1 MVKFRIEKDS
11 LGEIKV
17 EGSKLWGAQTQRS
30 IKNFKIGVGKFHFHQ
45 IFIESLAL
53 QKKSCAKANFEFKL
67 LSKKHMEVISKVC
80 DLIINQK
87 LNDHFPLVIW
97 QTGSGTQINM
107 NMNEVIAN
115 KSNILLGKKLPSN
128 SPLHPNDHI
137 NRSQSSNDTIPTAMH
152 ISTVLA
158 IHRELL
164 PAIVQ
169 IKKTLKTKIKEFR
182 GIIKIGRTHTQDA
195 TPIKLSNEFL
205 AYYDQINYAESVI
218 KKSLDKL
225 YNLAQG
231 GTAVGS
237 GVNAPKGF
245 DKKFIYN
252 LNKLTKLPFKS
263 SSNKHESLASHDV
276 FIEVMSGIE
285 ILASSLFKIT
295 NDIRVLASGPR
306 SGIAELILPANE
318 PGSSIMP
325 GKINPTQCEALSMV
339 CAHTL
344 GLKNSITFA
353 CTQGHFQLNVY
364 NPIIIHNT
372 LDAINLISDGIIS
385 FDKNCLKG
393 IRANKERIKELLNNS
408 LMLITPLTKI
418 IGYDL
423 ASKVAL
429 YAYNKNISL
438 KESCLELTDLTEIEF
453 DKYTNPKKMV

>member
-1 MVKFRIEKDS
+1 MVKFREEKDS
-11 LGEIKV
+11 LGKIKV
-17 EGSKLWGAQTQRS
+17 DSTKLWGAQTQRS
-30 IKNFKIGVGKFHFHQ
+30 LENFQIGVGKFNFQ
-45 IFIESLAL
+45 KIFIEALAL
-53 QKKSCAKANFEFKL
+53 QKKSCALANLDFKL
-67 LSKKHMEVISKVC
+67 LKKSQVEVIVKVC
-80 DLIINQK
+80 DLIINKK
-87 LNDHFPLVIW
+87 LEDQFPLVVW

-115 KSNILLGKKLPSN
+115 KSNLLLGKKLPTN
-128 SPLHPNDHI
+128 TPLHPNDHI
-137 NRSQSSNDTIPTAMH
+137 NKSQSSNDTIPTAMH

-158 IHRELL
+158 IHRDLI
-164 PAIVQ
+164 PSIIQ
-169 IKKTLKTKIKEFR
+169 IKKTLKKKIKEFK

-205 AYYDQINYAESVI
+205 AYYDQIYYAETVI

-237 GVNAPKGF
+237 GVNSPKGF
-245 DKKFIYN
+245 DKKFIQH
-252 LNKLTKLPFKS
+252 LKKISKLPFKTA
-263 SSNKHESLASHDV
+263 SNKYEALASHDV

-285 ILASSLFKIT
+285 ILTSSLFKMA

-339 CAHTL
+339 CAHVI

-364 NPIIIHNT
+364 NPLIIHNT
-372 LDAINLISDGIIS
+372 LDSINLISDALIS

-393 IRANKERIKELLNNS
+393 IKANKAKIRELLNNS
-408 LMLITPLTKI
+408 LMLVTPLTKV

-429 YAYNKNISL
+429 NAYNKDISL
-438 KESCLELTDLTEIEF
+438 KQSCMELTDLSEADFER
-453 DKYTNPKKMV
+453 YTNPKNMV

>member
-1 MVKFRIEKDS
+1 MVKFREEKDS
-11 LGEIKV
+11 LGKIKV
-17 EGSKLWGAQTQRS
+17 DSTKLWGAQTQRS
-30 IKNFKIGVGKFHFHQ
+30 LENFQIGVGKFNFQ
-45 IFIESLAL
+45 KIFIEALAL
-53 QKKSCAKANFEFKL
+53 QKKSCALANLDFKL
-67 LSKKHMEVISKVC
+67 LKKSQAEVIVKVC
-80 DLIINQK
+80 DLIINKK
-87 LNDHFPLVIW
+87 LEDQFPLVVW

-115 KSNILLGKKLPSN
+115 KSNLLLGKKLPTN

-137 NRSQSSNDTIPTAMH
+137 NKSQSSNDTIPTAMH

-158 IHRELL
+158 IHRELI
-164 PAIVQ
+164 PSIIQ
-169 IKKTLKTKIKEFR
+169 IKKTLKKKIKEFK

-195 TPIKLSNEFL
+195 TPIRLSNEFL
-205 AYYDQINYAESVI
+205 AYHDQIYYAETVI
-218 KKSLDKL
+218 RKSLDKL
-225 YNLAQG
+225 YKLAQG

-237 GVNAPKGF
+237 GVNSPKGF
-245 DKKFIYN
+245 DKKFIQH
-252 LNKLTKLPFKS
+252 LKKISKLPFKA
-263 SSNKHESLASHDV
+263 SSNKYEALASHDV
-276 FIEVMSGIE
+276 FIEVMSGVE
-285 ILASSLFKIT
+285 ILTSSLFKMA

-339 CAHTL
+339 CAHVI

-364 NPIIIHNT
+364 NPLIIHNT
-372 LDAINLISDGIIS
+372 LDSINLISDALIS

-393 IRANKERIKELLNNS
+393 IKANKAKIRELLNNS
-408 LMLITPLTKI
+408 LMLVTPLTKV

-429 YAYNKNISL
+429 NAYNKDISL
-438 KESCLELTDLTEIEF
+438 KQSCMELTDLSEADFER
-453 DKYTNPKKMV
+453 YTNPKNMV

>member
-1 MVKFRIEKDS
+1 MVKFREEKDS
-11 LGEIKV
+11 LGKINV
-17 EGSKLWGAQTQRS
+17 ESSKLWGAQTQRS
-30 IKNFKIGVGKFHFHQ
+30 LENFQIGVGKFNFQ
-45 IFIESLAL
+45 KIFIEALAL
-53 QKKSCAKANFEFKL
+53 QKKSCALANLDFKL
-67 LSKKHMEVISKVC
+67 LKRSQVKVISDVC
-80 DLIINQK
+80 DLIINEK
-87 LNDHFPLVIW
+87 LDDQFPLVVW

-115 KSNILLGKKLPSN
+115 KSNLLLGKKLPAN

-137 NRSQSSNDTIPTAMH
+137 NKSQSSNDTIPTAMH

-158 IHRELL
+158 IHRELI
-164 PAIVQ
+164 PSIIQ
-169 IKKTLKTKIKEFR
+169 IKKTLKKKIKEFK

-195 TPIKLSNEFL
+195 TPIRLSNEFL
-205 AYYDQINYAESVI
+205 AYHDQIYYAETVI
-218 KKSLDKL
+218 RKSLDKL

-237 GVNAPKGF
+237 GVNSPKGF
-245 DKKFIYN
+245 DKKFIQH
-252 LNKLTKLPFKS
+252 LKKISKLPFKAA
-263 SSNKHESLASHDV
+263 SNKYEALASHDV

-285 ILASSLFKIT
+285 ILTSSLFKMA
-295 NDIRVLASGPR
+295 NDIRVLSSGPR

-339 CAHTL
+339 CAHVI

-364 NPIIIHNT
+364 NPLIIHNT
-372 LDAINLISDGIIS
+372 LDSINLISESLIS
-385 FDKNCLKG
+385 FDKNCLEG
-393 IRANKERIKELLNNS
+393 IKANKAKIRELLNNS
-408 LMLITPLTKI
+408 LMLVTPLTKI

-429 YAYNKNISL
+429 NAYNKDISL
-438 KESCLELTDLTEIEF
+438 KQSCMELTDLNEADFE
-453 DKYTNPKKMV
+453 KYTNPKNMV

>member
-1 MVKFRIEKDS
+1 MVKFREENDS
-11 LGEIKV
+11 LGKIKV
-17 EGSKLWGAQTQRS
+17 ESSKLWGAQTQRS
-30 IKNFKIGVGKFHFHQ
+30 LENFQIGVGKFNFQ
-45 IFIESLAL
+45 KIFIEALAL
-53 QKKSCAKANFEFKL
+53 QKKSCALANLDFKL
-67 LSKKHMEVISKVC
+67 LKRSQVKVISDVC
-80 DLIINQK
+80 DLIINEK
-87 LNDHFPLVIW
+87 LDGQFPLVVW

-115 KSNILLGKKLPSN
+115 KSNLLLGKKLPTN

-137 NRSQSSNDTIPTAMH
+137 NKSQSSNDTIPTAMH

-158 IHRELL
+158 IHRELI
-164 PAIVQ
+164 PSIIQ
-169 IKKTLKTKIKEFR
+169 IKKTLKKKIKEFK

-195 TPIKLSNEFL
+195 TPIRLSNEFL
-205 AYYDQINYAESVI
+205 AYHDQIYYAETVI
-218 KKSLDKL
+218 RKSLDKL

-237 GVNAPKGF
+237 GVNSPKGF
-245 DKKFIYN
+245 DKKFIQH
-252 LNKLTKLPFKS
+252 LKKISKLPFKTA
-263 SSNKHESLASHDV
+263 SNKYEALASHDV
-276 FIEVMSGIE
+276 FIEVMSGVE
-285 ILASSLFKIT
+285 ILTSSLFKMA

-339 CAHTL
+339 CAHVI

-364 NPIIIHNT
+364 NPLIIHNT
-372 LDAINLISDGIIS
+372 LDSINLISDALIS

-393 IRANKERIKELLNNS
+393 IKANKARIRELLNNS
-408 LMLITPLTKI
+408 LMLVTPLTKV

-429 YAYNKNISL
+429 NAYNKDISL
-438 KESCLELTDLTEIEF
+438 KQSCMELTDLSEADFER
-453 DKYTNPKKMV
+453 YTNPKNMV

>member
-1 MVKFRIEKDS
+1 MVKFREEKDS
-11 LGEIKV
+11 LGKIKV
-17 EGSKLWGAQTQRS
+17 DSTKLWGAQTQRS
-30 IKNFKIGVGKFHFHQ
+30 LENFQIGVGKFNFQ
-45 IFIESLAL
+45 KIFIEALAL
-53 QKKSCAKANFEFKL
+53 QKKSCALANLDFKL
-67 LSKKHMEVISKVC
+67 LKKSQVEVIVKVC
-80 DLIINQK
+80 DLIINKK
-87 LNDHFPLVIW
+87 LEDQFPLVVW

-115 KSNILLGKKLPSN
+115 KSNLLLGKKLPTN

-137 NRSQSSNDTIPTAMH
+137 NKSQSSNDTIPTAMH

-158 IHRELL
+158 IHRELI
-164 PAIVQ
+164 PSIIQ
-169 IKKTLKTKIKEFR
+169 IKKTLKKKIKEFK

-195 TPIKLSNEFL
+195 TPIRLSNEFL
-205 AYYDQINYAESVI
+205 AYHDQIYYAETVI
-218 KKSLDKL
+218 RKSLNKL
-225 YNLAQG
+225 YKLAQG

-237 GVNAPKGF
+237 GVNSPKGF
-245 DKKFIYN
+245 DKKFIQH
-252 LNKLTKLPFKS
+252 LKKISKLPFKA
-263 SSNKHESLASHDV
+263 SSNKYEALASHDV
-276 FIEVMSGIE
+276 FIEVMSGVE
-285 ILASSLFKIT
+285 ILTSSLFKMA

-339 CAHTL
+339 CAHVI

-364 NPIIIHNT
+364 NPLIIHNT
-372 LDAINLISDGIIS
+372 LDSINLISEALIS

-393 IRANKERIKELLNNS
+393 IKANKARIKELLNNS
-408 LMLITPLTKI
+408 LMLVTPLTKV

-429 YAYNKNISL
+429 NAYNKDISS
-438 KESCLELTDLTEIEF
+438 KQSCME
-453 DKYTNPKKMV
+453 

>member
-11 LGEIKV
+11 LGEVKV
-17 EGSKLWGAQTQRS
+17 ESSKLWGAQTQRS
-30 IKNFKIGVGKFHFHQ
+30 IENFKIGVGKFHFQQ
-45 IFIESLAL
+45 IFIEALAI
-53 QKKSCAKANFEFKL
+53 QKKSCAHSNLAFKL
-67 LSKKHMEVISKVC
+67 LPKKYVNIISKVC

-87 LNDHFPLVIW
+87 INDQFPLVVW

-115 KSNILLGKKLPSN
+115 KSNLLLGKKLPCN
-128 SPLHPNDHI
+128 YPLHPNDHI
-137 NRSQSSNDTIPTAMH
+137 NKSQSSNDTIPTAMH
-152 ISTVLA
+152 IATVLA
-158 IHRELL
+158 IHRELF
-164 PAIVQ
+164 PSISK
-169 IKKTLKTKIKEFR
+169 IKKTLNKKIKEFR

-225 YNLAQG
+225 YYLAQG

-245 DKKFIYN
+245 DKKFINN
-252 LNKLTKLPFKS
+252 LKKFTKLPFKS
-263 SSNKHESLASHDV
+263 SSNKYEALSSHDV

-285 ILASSLFKIT
+285 ILSSSLFKMA
-295 NDIRVLASGPR
+295 NDIRVLSSGPR

-339 CAHTL
+339 CVNVI

-364 NPIIIHNT
+364 NPLIIHNT
-372 LDAINLISDGIIS
+372 LDSINLISDAIYS
-385 FDKNCLKG
+385 FEKNCLRGVK
-393 IRANKERIKELLNNS
+393 ANKSRIIELLNNS
-408 LMLITPLTKI
+408 LMLVTPLTKI

-429 YAYNKNISL
+429 NAYNRNISL
-438 KESCLELTDLTEIEF
+438 KESCLELTSLSEADFE
-453 DKYTNPKKMV
+453 KYTNPKNMV

>member
-11 LGEIKV
+11 LGTIKV
-17 EGSKLWGAQTQRS
+17 ENSKLWGAQTQRS
-30 IKNFKIGVGKFHFHQ
+30 IKNFDIGVGKFHFHQ
-45 IFIESLAL
+45 IFIEALAL
-53 QKKSCAKANFEFKL
+53 QKKSCAYANLDFKL
-67 LSKKHMEVISKVC
+67 LTKKHTATVSKVC

-107 NMNEVIAN
+107 NLNEVIAN
-115 KSNILLGKKLPSN
+115 KSNLLLGKKLPAN

-137 NRSQSSNDTIPTAMH
+137 NKSQSSNDTIPTAMH
-152 ISTVLA
+152 IATVLA
-158 IHRELL
+158 IHRDLK
-164 PAIVQ
+164 PSINKIQ
-169 IKKTLKTKIKEFR
+169 KTLKRKILEFK

-195 TPIKLSNEFL
+195 TPIRLSKEFQ
-205 AYYDQINYAESVI
+205 AFHDQISYAESVI

-225 YNLAQG
+225 SYLAQG

-245 DKKFIYN
+245 DKKFIKH
-252 LNKLTKLPFKS
+252 LNKITKLQFRS
-263 SSNKHESLASHDV
+263 ANNKYEALASHDV
-276 FIEVMSGIE
+276 FIEVMAGVE
-285 ILASSLFKIT
+285 ILTSSLFKMA

-339 CAHTL
+339 CAHVL

-372 LDAINLISDGIIS
+372 LDAIRLISESIYS
-385 FDKNCLKG
+385 FDKNCLLG
-393 IRANKERIKELLNNS
+393 IKANKERINELLNNS
-408 LMLITPLTKI
+408 LMLVTPLTKI

-429 YAYNKNISL
+429 NAYNKNISL
-438 KESCLELTDLTEIEF
+438 KESCLELTDLSESDF
-453 DKYTNPKKMV
+453 DKFTNPKNMV

>member
-1 MVKFRIEKDS
+1 MVKFREEKDS
-11 LGEIKV
+11 LGKIKV
-17 EGSKLWGAQTQRS
+17 DSTKLWGAQTQRS
-30 IKNFKIGVGKFHFHQ
+30 LENFQIGVGKFNFQ
-45 IFIESLAL
+45 KIFIEALAL
-53 QKKSCAKANFEFKL
+53 QKKSCALANLDFKL
-67 LSKKHMEVISKVC
+67 LKKSQVEVIVKVC
-80 DLIINQK
+80 DLIINKK
-87 LNDHFPLVIW
+87 LEDQFPLVVW

-115 KSNILLGKKLPSN
+115 KSNLLLGKKLPTN

-137 NRSQSSNDTIPTAMH
+137 NKSQSSNDTIPTAMH

-158 IHRELL
+158 IHRELI
-164 PAIVQ
+164 PSIIQ
-169 IKKTLKTKIKEFR
+169 IKKTLKKKIKEFK

-205 AYYDQINYAESVI
+205 AYYDQIYYAETVI

-237 GVNAPKGF
+237 GVNSPKGF
-245 DKKFIYN
+245 DKKFIQH
-252 LNKLTKLPFKS
+252 LKKISKLPFKTA
-263 SSNKHESLASHDV
+263 SNKYEALASHDV

-285 ILASSLFKIT
+285 ILTSSLFKMA

-339 CAHTL
+339 CAHVI

-364 NPIIIHNT
+364 NPLIIHNT
-372 LDAINLISDGIIS
+372 LDSINLISDALIS

-393 IRANKERIKELLNNS
+393 IKANKAKIRELLNNS
-408 LMLITPLTKI
+408 LMLVTPLTKV

-429 YAYNKNISL
+429 NAYNKDISL
-438 KESCLELTDLTEIEF
+438 KQSCMELTDLSEADFER
-453 DKYTNPKKMV
+453 YTNPKNMV

>member
-1 MVKFRIEKDS
+1 MVKFREEKDS
-11 LGEIKV
+11 LGKIKV
-17 EGSKLWGAQTQRS
+17 DSTKLWGAQTQRS
-30 IKNFKIGVGKFHFHQ
+30 LENFQIGVGKFNFQ
-45 IFIESLAL
+45 KIFIEALAL
-53 QKKSCAKANFEFKL
+53 QKKSCALANLDFKL
-67 LSKKHMEVISKVC
+67 LKRSQVKVISDVC
-80 DLIINQK
+80 NLIINEK
-87 LNDHFPLVIW
+87 LDDQFPLVVW

-115 KSNILLGKKLPSN
+115 KCNLLLGKKLPTN

-137 NRSQSSNDTIPTAMH
+137 NKSQSSNDTIPTAMH
-152 ISTVLA
+152 VSTVLA
-158 IHRELL
+158 IRRELI
-164 PAIVQ
+164 PSIIQ
-169 IKKTLKTKIKEFR
+169 IKKTLKKKIKEFK

-205 AYYDQINYAESVI
+205 AYHDQIYYAETVI

-237 GVNAPKGF
+237 GVNSPKGF
-245 DKKFIYN
+245 DKKFIKH
-252 LNKLTKLPFKS
+252 LRKISKLPFKTA
-263 SSNKHESLASHDV
+263 SNKYEALASHDV
-276 FIEVMSGIE
+276 FIEVMSGME
-285 ILASSLFKIT
+285 ILTSSLFKMA

-339 CAHTL
+339 CAHVI

-364 NPIIIHNT
+364 NPLIIHNT
-372 LDAINLISDGIIS
+372 LDSINLISDALIS

-393 IRANKERIKELLNNS
+393 IRANKAKIKELLNNS
-408 LMLITPLTKI
+408 LMLVTPLTKV

-429 YAYNKNISL
+429 NAYNKDISL
-438 KESCLELTDLTEIEF
+438 KQSCMELTNLSEADFE
-453 DKYTNPKKMV
+453 KYTNPKNMV

>member
-1 MVKFRIEKDS
+1 MVKFREEKDS
-11 LGEIKV
+11 LGKIKV
-17 EGSKLWGAQTQRS
+17 DSTKLWGAQTQRS
-30 IKNFKIGVGKFHFHQ
+30 LENFQIGVGKFNFQ
-45 IFIESLAL
+45 KIFIEALAL
-53 QKKSCAKANFEFKL
+53 QKKSCALANLDFKL
-67 LSKKHMEVISKVC
+67 LKRSQVKVISDVC
-80 DLIINQK
+80 NLIINEK
-87 LNDHFPLVIW
+87 LDDQFPLVVW

-115 KSNILLGKKLPSN
+115 KCNLLLGKKLPTN

-137 NRSQSSNDTIPTAMH
+137 NKSQSSNDTIPTAMH
-152 ISTVLA
+152 VSTVLA
-158 IHRELL
+158 IRRELI
-164 PAIVQ
+164 PSIIQ
-169 IKKTLKTKIKEFR
+169 IKKTLKKKIKEFK
-182 GIIKIGRTHTQDA
+182 GIIKIGRTHTQNA
-195 TPIKLSNEFL
+195 TPIRLSNEFL
-205 AYYDQINYAESVI
+205 AYHDQISYDEKVI

-237 GVNAPKGF
+237 GVNSPSGF
-245 DKKFIYN
+245 DKKFIQH
-252 LNKLTKLPFKS
+252 LRKISKLPFKTA
-263 SSNKHESLASHDV
+263 SNKYEALASHDV
-276 FIEVMSGIE
+276 FIEVMSGME
-285 ILASSLFKIT
+285 ILTSSLFKMA

-339 CAHTL
+339 CAHVI

-364 NPIIIHNT
+364 NPLIIHNT
-372 LDAINLISDGIIS
+372 LDSINLISDALIS

-393 IRANKERIKELLNNS
+393 IRANKAKIKELLNNS
-408 LMLITPLTKI
+408 LMLVTPLTKV

-429 YAYNKNISL
+429 NAYNKDISL
-438 KESCLELTDLTEIEF
+438 KQSCMELTNLSEADFE
-453 DKYTNPKKMV
+453 KYTNPKNMV

>member
-1 MVKFRIEKDS
+1 MVKFREEKDS
-11 LGEIKV
+11 LGKIKV
-17 EGSKLWGAQTQRS
+17 DSTKLWGAQTQRS
-30 IKNFKIGVGKFHFHQ
+30 LENFQIGVGKFNFQ
-45 IFIESLAL
+45 KIFIEALAL
-53 QKKSCAKANFEFKL
+53 QKKSCALANLDFKL
-67 LSKKHMEVISKVC
+67 LKKSQAEVIVKVC
-80 DLIINQK
+80 DLIINKK
-87 LNDHFPLVIW
+87 LEDQFPLVVW

-115 KSNILLGKKLPSN
+115 KSNLLLGKKLPTN

-137 NRSQSSNDTIPTAMH
+137 NKSQSSNDTIPTAMH

-158 IHRELL
+158 IHRELI
-164 PAIVQ
+164 PSIIQ
-169 IKKTLKTKIKEFR
+169 IKKTLKKKIKEFK

-205 AYYDQINYAESVI
+205 AYYDQIYYAETVI

-237 GVNAPKGF
+237 GVNSPKGF
-245 DKKFIYN
+245 DKKFIQH
-252 LNKLTKLPFKS
+252 LKKISKLPFKTAP
-263 SSNKHESLASHDV
+263 NKYEALASHDV

-285 ILASSLFKIT
+285 ILTSSLFKMA

-339 CAHTL
+339 CAHVI

-364 NPIIIHNT
+364 NPLIIHNT
-372 LDAINLISDGIIS
+372 LDSINLIGDALIS

-393 IRANKERIKELLNNS
+393 IKANKSKIRELLNNS
-408 LMLITPLTKI
+408 LMLVTPLTKV

-429 YAYNKNISL
+429 NAYNKDISL
-438 KESCLELTDLTEIEF
+438 KQSCMELTDLSEADFER
-453 DKYTNPKKMV
+453 YTNPKNMV

>member
-1 MVKFRIEKDS
+1 MVKFREEKDS
-11 LGEIKV
+11 LGKIKV
-17 EGSKLWGAQTQRS
+17 DSTKLWGAQTQRS
-30 IKNFKIGVGKFHFHQ
+30 LENFQIGVGKFNFQ
-45 IFIESLAL
+45 KIFIEALAL
-53 QKKSCAKANFEFKL
+53 QKKSCALANLDFKL
-67 LSKKHMEVISKVC
+67 LKRSQVKVISDVC
-80 DLIINQK
+80 NLIINEK
-87 LNDHFPLVIW
+87 LDDQFPLVVW

-115 KSNILLGKKLPSN
+115 KCNLLLGKKLPTN

-137 NRSQSSNDTIPTAMH
+137 NKSQSSNDTIPTAMH
-152 ISTVLA
+152 VSTVLA
-158 IHRELL
+158 IRRELI
-164 PAIVQ
+164 PSIIQ
-169 IKKTLKTKIKEFR
+169 IKKTLKKKIKEFK

-195 TPIKLSNEFL
+195 TPIRLSNEFL
-205 AYYDQINYAESVI
+205 AYHDQIYYAETVI

-237 GVNAPKGF
+237 GVNSPKGF
-245 DKKFIYN
+245 DKKFIQH
-252 LNKLTKLPFKS
+252 LRKISKLPFKTA
-263 SSNKHESLASHDV
+263 SNKYEALASHDV
-276 FIEVMSGIE
+276 FIEVMSGME
-285 ILASSLFKIT
+285 ILTSSLFKMA

-339 CAHTL
+339 CAHVI

-364 NPIIIHNT
+364 NPLIIHNT
-372 LDAINLISDGIIS
+372 LDSINLISDALIS

-393 IRANKERIKELLNNS
+393 IRANKAKIKELLNNS
-408 LMLITPLTKI
+408 LMLVTPLTKV

-429 YAYNKNISL
+429 NAYNKDISL
-438 KESCLELTDLTEIEF
+438 KQSCMQLTNLSEADFE
-453 DKYTNPKKMV
+453 KYTNPKNMV

>member
-17 EGSKLWGAQTQRS
+17 DSSKLWGAQTQRS
-30 IKNFKIGVGKFHFHQ
+30 IENFKIGVGKFHFHQ

-53 QKKSCAKANFEFKL
+53 QKKSCARANFEFKL
-67 LSKKHMEVISKVC
+67 LPKKHMEVISKVC

-87 LNDHFPLVIW
+87 LNDQFPLVVW

-115 KSNILLGKKLPSN
+115 KSNMLLGKKLPSN

-137 NRSQSSNDTIPTAMH
+137 NKSQSSNDTIPTAMH

-164 PAIVQ
+164 PAIAK
-169 IKKTLKTKIKEFR
+169 IKKTLNKKINEFK

-205 AYYDQINYAESVI
+205 AYHDQISYAEIVI

-225 YNLAQG
+225 YYLAQG

-237 GVNAPKGF
+237 GVNSPKGF
-245 DKKFIYN
+245 DKKFINN
-252 LNKLTKLPFKS
+252 LKKFTRLPFKS
-263 SSNKHESLASHDV
+263 SSNKYEALASHDV

-285 ILASSLFKIT
+285 ILTSSLFKMV

-372 LDAINLISDGIIS
+372 LDAINLISEGIVS
-385 FDKNCLKG
+385 FEKNCLKG
-393 IRANKERIKELLNNS
+393 IKVNKSRIKEMLNNS

-423 ASKVAL
+423 ASKVAIN
-429 YAYNKNISL
+429 AYNKNISL
-438 KESCLELTDLTEIEF
+438 KASCLELTDLNESEF
-453 DKYTNPKKMV
+453 EKHTNPKKMV